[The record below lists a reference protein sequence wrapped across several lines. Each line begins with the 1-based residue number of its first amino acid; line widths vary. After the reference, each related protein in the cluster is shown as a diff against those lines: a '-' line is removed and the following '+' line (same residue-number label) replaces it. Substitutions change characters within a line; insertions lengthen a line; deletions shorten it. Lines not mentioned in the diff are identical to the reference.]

1 MRLMAIPHCCVEHC
15 CDAHLSQYRYYFI
28 VLSKFFVFVR
38 IVDEFRWYWCSVAL
52 VFCTIISNN
61 EWIVNSQF
69 HFFKMAAGKV
79 FVNNRSVIVA
89 ESSFAMPW
97 WSAKVV
103 FSTTTRN
110 FLSKKSGFFIS
121 PEKFIV
127 IRRRQRDNWQPL
139 SVEKDNKW
147 AILEKKIFRHG
158 EWILIIINSQIYK
171 NITYNK
177 IFQVQI

>member
-1 MRLMAIPHCCVEHC
+1 MIFFLCWPKGKCILWNYLWNLIAKGGNMRLMAIPHCCVEHC

-79 FVNNRSVIVA
+79 FVNNWSVIVA

-103 FSTTTRN
+103 FSTTTRKS
-110 FLSKKSGFFIS
+110 LSKKVVFLFL
-121 PEKFIV
+121 
-127 IRRRQRDNWQPL
+127 R
-139 SVEKDNKW
+139 
-147 AILEKKIFRHG
+147 
-158 EWILIIINSQIYK
+158 K
-171 NITYNK
+171 N
-177 IFQVQI
+177 